1 MRAAAA
7 APGAVAV
14 RRYEQPGAVRLV
26 HVMGTVVSIDARS
39 RLPEPVVQ
47 RALDAAAAVLHAA
60 DSTFS
65 TYQPNSWISRLRRQE
80 RALAGCPPQLA
91 AVVAICSHVEE
102 ITGGYFTARW
112 RDDGTTD
119 PTGLVKGWAAG
130 QASAVLRAH
139 GIADH
144 CVNAAG
150 DLALAGQP
158 QPGRGWRVGIAD
170 PRTPGRL
177 LGAVD
182 TTPSREAGRAVLDW
196 PAIATSGTAE
206 RGQHV
211 IDPHNGRPAGGL
223 LAATVAGP
231 DPAIADGCATGL
243 LAAGAA
249 AANLLP
255 RLARHGYPGCLL
267 KRDGELI
274 DPTGLLR
281 GHTGNGLAATRAS
294 HQELPD
300 EQADDERR
308 AGHGMPET
316 VRASG

>member
-1 MRAAAA
+1 MTTEA
-7 APGAVAV
+7 APPGAGAF
-14 RRYEQPGAVRLV
+14 RRNEQPGAVRLV
-26 HVMGTVVSIDARS
+26 HVMGTVISVDVRS

-47 RALDAAAAVLHAA
+47 HALDAAAAVLHAA
-60 DSTFS
+60 DRTFS
-65 TYQPNSWISRLRRQE
+65 TYQPDSWISRLRRQE
-80 RALAGCPPQLA
+80 LALADCPPQLV
-91 AVVAICSHVEE
+91 AVVAICCHVEE

-112 RDDGTTD
+112 RGDGTTD

-130 QASAVLRAH
+130 QASAELLAH
-139 GIADH
+139 GMANH
-144 CVNAAG
+144 CVNGAG

-170 PRTPGRL
+170 PRTPGGL
-177 LGAVD
+177 LGTVD
-182 TTPSREAGRAVLDW
+182 TAPSRGTVQTVLGW

-211 IDPHNGRPAGGL
+211 VDPHNGQPAGGL

-255 RLARHGYPGCLL
+255 RLARYGYAGCLL
-267 KRDGELI
+267 KPDGYLI
-274 DPTGLLR
+274 DPTGLFQ
-281 GHTGNGLAATRAS
+281 GSTAS
-294 HQELPD
+294 SAE
-300 EQADDERR
+300 
-308 AGHGMPET
+308 
-316 VRASG
+316 